1 MSSDDAPPPLL
12 GRAGTRRAAGRRVRE
27 DEPEV
32 GGQPVPAHPATKPL
46 SRIGGSLG
54 GIAPFM
60 GGSYRP
66 PGGGWR
72 AGCGP

>member
-32 GGQPVPAHPATKPL
+32 GVQPVPAHPATKPP
-46 SRIGGSLG
+46 S
-54 GIAPFM
+54 
-60 GGSYRP
+60 
-66 PGGGWR
+66 
-72 AGCGP
+72 